1 MEIKVLTNVLK
12 ANDNIARDNNTDF
25 TTNQVLAIN
34 LMSSPGSGKTTLL
47 ENTITLLQA
56 DFRIGVIEGDLQT
69 TIDAERI
76 QKLNIPVVQINTAGG
91 CHLDANLVRNA
102 VKNLALN
109 EIDLLFI
116 ENVGNLV
123 CPAEYQLGEHKRV
136 VLLSIAE
143 GDDKPIKYPAVFR
156 NADVLIITKM
166 DLLPNS
172 DFELARAR
180 QDATQINPAIEIFEI
195 SCKTGRGL
203 TAWCDWLRQ
212 QVKC

>member
-12 ANDNIARDNNTDF
+12 ANDNIALDNKNDF
-25 TTNQVLAIN
+25 TANQVFAIN
-34 LMSSPGSGKTTLL
+34 IMSSPGSGKTTLL
-47 ENTITLLQA
+47 ENTITLLKP
-56 DFRIGVIEGDLQT
+56 DLRIGVIEGDIHT
-69 TIDAERI
+69 TFDAERI
-76 QKLNIPVVQINTAGG
+76 QKHNIPVVQINTAGG
-91 CHLDANLVRNA
+91 CHLDANLIRNA
-102 VKNLALN
+102 LKNLDLS

-156 NADVLIITKM
+156 NADVLVITKT
-166 DLLPNS
+166 DLLPYS
-172 DFELARAR
+172 DFNLERAR
-180 QDATQINPAIEIFEI
+180 QDATQINPAIEIFEV

-212 QVKC
+212 QVKF

>member
-12 ANDNIARDNNTDF
+12 ANDNIARDNNQDF

-172 DFELARAR
+172 DFNLARAR
-180 QDATQINPAIEIFEI
+180 QDATQINPAIEIFEV

>member
-12 ANDNIARDNNTDF
+12 ANDNIALDNKNDF
-25 TTNQVLAIN
+25 TANQVFAIN
-34 LMSSPGSGKTTLL
+34 IMSSPGSGKTTLL
-47 ENTITLLQA
+47 ENTITLFKPDL
-56 DFRIGVIEGDLQT
+56 RIGVIEGDIHT
-69 TIDAERI
+69 TFDAERI
-76 QKLNIPVVQINTAGG
+76 QKHNIPVVQINTAGG
-91 CHLDANLVRNA
+91 CHLDANLIRNA
-102 VKNLALN
+102 LKNLDLS

-156 NADVLIITKM
+156 NADVLVITKT
-166 DLLPNS
+166 DLLPYS
-172 DFELARAR
+172 DFNLERAR
-180 QDATQINPAIEIFEI
+180 QDATQINPAIEIFEV

-212 QVKC
+212 QVKF